1 MLLMCVED
9 MYWRLGV
16 GHGGVL
22 TSGNGGATVEEVG
35 CVIAS
40 TKKSVAVE
48 GEGDECLAQVD
59 QELAKRFFASKQQE
73 LYWKLKLSQNII
85 GFFFPPQVAL
95 RA

>member
-1 MLLMCVED
+1 
-9 MYWRLGV
+9 
-16 GHGGVL
+16 
-22 TSGNGGATVEEVG
+22 VEEVG

-73 LYWKLKLSQNII
+73 LY
-85 GFFFPPQVAL
+85 
-95 RA
+95 